1 MKNNIQHI
9 LGLDLGT
16 NSIGWALVE
25 IDHEARIV
33 RIMDLGS
40 RIIPMSPAE
49 ISKFENGGHMDSPAA
64 FRRQKRQPR
73 RMNERFILRR
83 DRLNYVLN
91 IYSMLPEHYR
101 LEIDMET
108 PDGARCGKLKK
119 GKEPKIAYRLNEE
132 KHQDG
137 KRDKYDFLFE
147 DAYKTMRKDLISRN
161 PKFHNHPIPKDWTL
175 YYLRKLALTEPITM
189 EQLAWVLHSF
199 NQKRGYEK
207 VEGAE
212 ENNND
217 AEVRTCRVASVKNTC
232 NKYDISLVDCDNTSW
247 TFHYTEEASEQMTF
261 EGDFKQAE
269 IYTFYNEE
277 GKVDVNKSKVVITEL
292 RTLTP
297 TVIAH
302 TNVFDVTFSNGW
314 QWQTK
319 AKRLEFTEGKPCTF
333 ICSTEY
339 STDGEKKK
347 RTLKLSVPEDSK
359 ANWSYIKLDTETK
372 IEKYN
377 HEHGTKGVAAYIYD
391 NLLSFDADKLHTR
404 IRGNLVESIER
415 RYYHDEIMAI
425 LTKQASF
432 HDELNDNELYHN
444 VVSRLYPHNESHQR
458 LLLQQSFAQ
467 FIADDVLLYQR
478 ELKSKKSEI
487 DDCKFESYT
496 FMRNGKMVERPVKAA
511 HTANPYFQ
519 EFRIWK
525 FINQLRILEL
535 PNDQHASP
543 WDVTEQYLTFDARAS
558 LFEEMQTRKTIKVSI
573 LQRKYF
579 NLPNKGK
586 GFTWNYEADH
596 EEKGNETRYD
606 LMCRLRK
613 VEGLDWQKFLDATH
627 DDNGKKVTN
636 EYMLWHFF
644 YSVKRRSQRIKGLST
659 LVSRLLV
666 YADMSESFAPEIV
679 KNLITFGSYPSKY
692 CAYSEKALLKLLPL
706 MRCGKYWNAEDVAR
720 ITEVIDDEDCQ
731 GLMEHGTQKKKG
743 AVEKVYFDKL
753 HALRSERWESPAD
766 LIHYMKRHLKQGTL
780 KNPIVEKVVREMLYV
795 VHDIWQNELDKDASF
810 HFDEIH
816 VELGR
821 ELQKSPKQKLQ
832 DKEDNDKN
840 KLANRRAKVIID
852 SLGLNGDSPFMRE
865 KFRIYEDCVLGAIRK
880 EAVYEYK
887 DESGNVHSITKKEIE
902 DIQKN
907 IVVTLDPD
915 ADADDIEQQKQ
926 DIRTYRLWLDK
937 RFSSPYTGLDIPLKD
952 IFDRTKYQ
960 REHVW
965 PQERITLNSMKN
977 LFMCEASINKAK
989 RAKTGMQ
996 FIKSVREVDG
1006 ISILSEE
1013 KYREWVQRNITD
1025 PMRREVLLSE
1035 QVPERFTNNQLNNTR
1050 YISRLAMSL
1059 LRRVVRTK
1067 EEQGALSAN
1076 VLSISGSVTAA
1087 LRRDWQMGNVWN
1099 EIIAPRFKRMNNE
1112 VEKLTGKPTT
1122 LFGEERE
1129 IDGQMVFIPDVPE
1142 PYRDTFE
1149 KKRIDHRHH
1158 ALDALV
1164 VALTERAHIQYI
1176 NNVSG
1181 KKNSK
1186 DAIQTRRALK
1196 MKHTNSERFADDR
1209 REVKFL
1215 PPMQYKEGGEIQHY
1229 RYTYCG
1235 KDGSAVEHHDF
1246 APVVLAA
1253 LCDTLVSFKQNMRIT
1268 SQRENVYR
1276 HWDEEKG
1283 RIVETKEEGLE
1294 DESKWCLRQPLTPTE
1309 TVYGQ
1314 RIINGVQ
1321 YLSTKW
1327 GHSLESFASLDKKKL
1342 VEVMDAIAD
1351 KGVQY
1356 ILKNYLDY
1364 CDGKPEV
1371 AFSPEGI
1378 TFLNAN
1384 ITKFTRKKKGSEEK
1398 CQHMPIRK
1406 VSLLQKSDKGHA
1418 LSINEGVKSRQFTK
1432 DNANVLC
1439 YFYPDSTVL
1448 VKTLDMIIRGIG
1460 MPDGETFVL
1469 RANDLVYIPTEEQK
1483 NAAESLTFDIDASN
1497 LGLHEVSPDRIY
1509 KAVSF
1514 EPTGNSSKVLV
1525 MPSTMAE
1532 MIISD
1537 GKGYREEGWKDDK
1550 GKDIILKGE
1559 ITPTSE
1565 RQKGSRSIT
1574 IDCSVR
1580 DVCWKIVLDRLGHV
1594 DHLITR
1600 SGIKINFR

>member
-1 MKNNIQHI
+1 MNNNILRI

-25 IDHEARIV
+25 IDHEARVV
-33 RIMDLGS
+33 RIMGLGS

-83 DRLNYVLN
+83 DRLNYVLS

-119 GKEPKIAYRLNEE
+119 GKEPKIAYCLNEE
-132 KHQDG
+132 KHRDG
-137 KRDKYDFLFE
+137 KRDKFDFLFD
-147 DAYKTMRKDLISRN
+147 DAYEDMCKDLIGRD
-161 PKFHNHPIPKDWTL
+161 PKFRTYPIPKDWTL

-212 ENNND
+212 ENTTD
-217 AEVRTCRVASVKNTC
+217 AEVRTCSVTSVSREDDE
-232 NKYDISLVDCDNTSW
+232 YGIALVDCDNPSW
-247 TFHYTEEASEQMTF
+247 TFNYTEKASEQMTF
-261 EGDFKQAE
+261 EGDFKQVE
-269 IYTFYNEE
+269 INTFYNEE
-277 GKVDVNKSKVVITEL
+277 GKVDNKKSNVTITEL

-297 TVIAH
+297 TAIVH
-302 TNVFDVTFSNGW
+302 NKVFDVTFCNGW

-319 AKRLEFTEGKPCTF
+319 AKRLDIAEGKPYTF

-347 RTLKLSVPEDSK
+347 RTLKLSVPEDNK
-359 ANWSYIKLDTETK
+359 ANWAYIKLDTETK

-377 HEHGTKGVAAYIYD
+377 HEHGTKGIAAYIYD
-391 NLLSFDADKLHTR
+391 NLLSYDADKLHTR

-425 LTKQASF
+425 LTKQANF

-444 VVSRLYPHNESHQR
+444 AVSRLYPHNESHQR

-467 FIADDVLLYQR
+467 LIADDVLLYQR

-487 DDCKFESYT
+487 DDCKFETYT
-496 FMRNGKMVERPVKAA
+496 FMRDGKKVERPVKAA
-511 HTANPYFQ
+511 HTANPHFQ

-535 PNDQHASP
+535 PNNQHASP
-543 WDVTEQYLTFDARAS
+543 LDVTEQYLTFEARAS
-558 LFEEMQTRKTIKVSI
+558 LFEEMQTCKTVKATI

-596 EEKGNETRYD
+596 KEKGNETRYD

-644 YSVKRRSQRIKGLST
+644 YSVKRRSQRVQGLPT
-659 LVSRLLV
+659 LVSRLLA
-666 YADMSESFAPEIV
+666 YAKIDEVFAPEIV

-720 ITEVIDDEDCQ
+720 ITGVVDDEDCQ
-731 GLMEHGTQKKKG
+731 GLMEHA
-743 AVEKVYFDKL
+743 AVDLVYADKL
-753 HALRSERWESPAD
+753 LALRSERWESPAD
-766 LIHYMKRHLKQGTL
+766 LIHYMKRHLKQGSL

-795 VHDIWQNELDKDASF
+795 VHDIWQTMLDTDASF

-832 DKEDNDKN
+832 DKKNNDDN

-865 KFRIYEDCVLGAIRK
+865 KFRIYEDCVLGAIRFDKK

-887 DESGNVHSITKKEIE
+887 DENGNIHTITKKEIE

-907 IVVTLDPD
+907 IVVTLDSD
-915 ADADDIEQQKQ
+915 ADAKVVDQQKQ
-926 DIRTYRLWLDK
+926 DVRTYRLWLDK
-937 RFSSPYTGLDIPLKD
+937 RFSSPYTGFAIPLKD

-965 PQERITLNSMKN
+965 PQERITLNSLKN

-989 RAKTGMQ
+989 SAKTGMQ
-996 FIKSVREVDG
+996 FVKSVREVDG
-1006 ISILSEE
+1006 ISILTED
-1013 KYREWVQRNITD
+1013 KYREWVQHNITD

-1050 YISRLAMSL
+1050 YISRMAMSL
-1059 LRRVVRTK
+1059 LSRVVRTK

-1076 VLSISGSVTAA
+1076 VLSISGSVTAT
-1087 LRRDWQMGNVWN
+1087 LRRDWRMGNVWN
-1099 EIIAPRFKRMNNE
+1099 EIIAPRFKRMNSE

-1122 LFGEERE
+1122 LFGEARE
-1129 IDGQMVFIPDVPE
+1129 IDGQMVFIPEVPE

-1164 VALTERAHIQYI
+1164 VALTERAHVQYI

-1181 KKNSK
+1181 EKNSK
-1186 DAIQTRRALK
+1186 DSIQTRCALK
-1196 MKHTNSERFADDR
+1196 MKHTDSERFADDR
-1209 REVKFL
+1209 HEVRFL
-1215 PPMQYKEGGEIQHY
+1215 PPMQYKESGKIQGY
-1229 RYTYCG
+1229 RYAYCG
-1235 KDGSAVEHHDF
+1235 KDGSMVEHQDF

-1253 LCDTLVSFKQNMRIT
+1253 LKDTLVSFKQNMRIT

-1276 HWDEEKG
+1276 HWDEGKG
-1283 RIVETKEEGLE
+1283 KIVETKEAGLE

-1314 RIINGVQ
+1314 RFVNGVQ

-1327 GHSLESFASLDKKKL
+1327 GHSLESFASLDKKNLKA
-1342 VEVMDAIAD
+1342 VIDAIAD

-1356 ILKNYLDY
+1356 ILNNYLES
-1364 CDGKPEV
+1364 CGGKPEV

-1378 TFLNAN
+1378 AFLNAN
-1384 ITKFTRKKKGSEEK
+1384 ITKFTRKKKGSEEN

-1418 LSINEGVKSRQFTK
+1418 LSLNDGVKSRQFTK

-1460 MPDGETFVL
+1460 MPEGESFVL
-1469 RANDLVYIPTEEQK
+1469 RANDLVYIPTDEQR
-1483 NAAESLTFDIDASN
+1483 NAAEGLTANIAASE
-1497 LGLHEVSPDRIY
+1497 LGLGELSPDRIY

-1514 EPTGNSSKVLV
+1514 EPSGNSSKVLV

-1532 MIISD
+1532 MIISG
-1537 GKGYREEGWKDDK
+1537 GKGYRENDWKDEK
-1550 GKDIILKGE
+1550 GKDIIIKGE
-1559 ITPTSE
+1559 ITLTSE
-1565 RQKGSRSIT
+1565 KCKSSRSIT

-1580 DVCWKIVLDRLGHV
+1580 DVCWKIVLDRLGHI

-1600 SGIKINFR
+1600 YGIRINFK

>member
-217 AEVRTCRVASVKNTC
+217 AEVRTCRVASVNSENNTFS
-232 NKYDISLVDCDNTSW
+232 ITLVDCDNTSW

-261 EGDFKQAE
+261 EGDFKQVE

-277 GKVDVNKSKVVITEL
+277 GKVDDKKSKVVITEL

-319 AKRLEFTEGKPCTF
+319 AKRLEITEGKPYTF
-333 ICSTEY
+333 ICTTEY
-339 STDGEKKK
+339 STDGEEKK
-347 RTLKLSVPEDSK
+347 RTLNLSVPEDSK
-359 ANWSYIKLDTETK
+359 ANWAYIKLDTETK

-391 NLLSFDADKLHTR
+391 NLLSTDADKFHTR

-644 YSVKRRSQRIKGLST
+644 YSVKRRSQRIQGLST

-720 ITEVIDDEDCQ
+720 VTGVIDDEECQ
-731 GLMEHGTQKKKG
+731 GLMEHA
-743 AVEKVYFDKL
+743 AVDLVYADKL
-753 HALRSERWESPAD
+753 LALRSERWVSPTD
-766 LIHYMKRHLKQGTL
+766 LIHYMKRHMKQGSL

-821 ELQKSPKQKLQ
+821 ELQKSTKQKLQ
-832 DKEDNDKN
+832 DKKDNDEN
-840 KLANRRAKVIID
+840 KLANRRAKIIID

-865 KFRIYEDCVLGAIRK
+865 KFRIYEDCVLGAIRFDKK
-880 EAVYEYK
+880 ETIYEYK
-887 DESGNVHSITKKEIE
+887 DGNDNVLTITKKEIE

-907 IVVTLDPD
+907 IVVTLDSDTD
-915 ADADDIEQQKQ
+915 AKVVAKQKQ

-937 RFSSPYTGLDIPLKD
+937 RFSSPYTGIDIPLKD

-965 PQERITLNSMKN
+965 PQERITLNSLKN

-989 RAKTGMQ
+989 SAMTGMQ

-1013 KYREWVQRNITD
+1013 KYREWVQHNITD

-1059 LRRVVRTK
+1059 LSRVVRTQ

-1099 EIIAPRFKRMNNE
+1099 EIIAPRFKRKNNE

-1129 IDGQMVFIPDVPE
+1129 IDGQMVFIPDVPG

-1181 KKNSK
+1181 EKNSK
-1186 DAIQTRRALK
+1186 DAIQTRRTLK
-1196 MKHTNSERFADDR
+1196 MKHTDSVRFADDR

-1253 LCDTLVSFKQNMRIT
+1253 LSDTLVSFKQNMRIT
-1268 SQRENVYR
+1268 SQRENFYR
-1276 HWDEEKG
+1276 HWDEEKD
-1283 RIVETKEEGLE
+1283 RIVETKEANLE
-1294 DESKWCLRQPLTPTE
+1294 DESKWCLRQGIVHKE
-1309 TVYGQ
+1309 TVWGKREIGGKPY
-1314 RIINGVQ
+1314 R
-1321 YLSTKW
+1321 TCKW
-1327 GHSLESFASLDKKKL
+1327 NNTIESFATKSASDLQKMFDSDTIIPDKA
-1342 VEVMDAIAD
+1342 VRT
-1351 KGVQY
+1351 
-1356 ILKNYLDY
+1356 ILQNYLSFCNGDSV
-1364 CDGKPEV
+1364 K
-1371 AFSPEGI
+1371 AFSPDGVA
-1378 TFLNAN
+1378 FMNAH
-1384 ITKFTRKKKGSEEK
+1384 IKDFTMNGKA
-1398 CQHMPIRK
+1398 HMPIRK
-1406 VSLLQKSDKGHA
+1406 VTMCTPFGKAYTLTKDRS
-1418 LSINEGVKSRQFTK
+1418 GVKSKQYFTEPP
-1432 DNANVLC
+1432 NLVC
-1439 YFYPDSTVL
+1439 FFYPDGIF
-1448 VKTLDMIIRGIG
+1448 VKNMIMHIH
-1460 MPDGETFVL
+1460 
-1469 RANDLVYIPTEEQK
+1469 RAEIPENYSFSVHPNDLIYLPTEEDLVK
-1483 NAAESLTFDIDASN
+1483 VSESKTNELRID
-1497 LGLHEVSPDRIY
+1497 PDRIY
-1509 KAVSF
+1509 SVVSF
-1514 EPTGNSSKVLV
+1514 DTSNTFNAAPATF
-1525 MPSTMAE
+1525 AQ
-1532 MIISD
+1532 MIIADTKGYQDESLIASD
-1537 GKGYREEGWKDDK
+1537 GQK
-1550 GKDIILKGE
+1550 LKICGE
-1559 ITPTSE
+1559 ITL
-1565 RQKGSRSIT
+1565 GSDRLRGRKNLIDGTT
-1574 IDCSVR
+1574 IKDN
-1580 DVCWKIVLDRLGHV
+1580 CWKIVLDRLGHV

>member
-1 MKNNIQHI
+1 MSNNIQHI

-25 IDHEARIV
+25 IDHVARIV
-33 RIMDLGS
+33 RIMGLGS

-137 KRDKYDFLFE
+137 KRDKYDFLFD
-147 DAYKTMRKDLISRN
+147 DAYKAMREDLVSRN
-161 PKFHNHPIPKDWTL
+161 PKFHKYPIPKDWTL

-212 ENNND
+212 ESTTD
-217 AEVRTCRVASVKNTC
+217 AEVRTCRVASVSNKNNAYT
-232 NKYDISLVDCDNTSW
+232 ISLVDCDNPSW
-247 TFHYTEEASEQMTF
+247 TFHYTEEASVQMTF
-261 EGDFKQAE
+261 EGDFQQVE
-269 IYTFYNEE
+269 IHTFYNEE
-277 GKVDVNKSKVVITEL
+277 GKVDDKKSKVVITEL

-297 TVIAH
+297 TAIAH
-302 TNVFDVTFSNGW
+302 TNVFDVTCSNGW

-319 AKRLEFTEGKPCTF
+319 AKRLDINEGKTYTF

-339 STDGEKKK
+339 STDGEEKK

-359 ANWSYIKLDTETK
+359 ANWAYIKLDTETK

-391 NLLSFDADKLHTR
+391 NLLSYDADKLHTR

-432 HDELNDNELYHN
+432 HDELNDNELYHDA
-444 VVSRLYPHNESHQR
+444 VSRLYPHNESHQR

-467 FIADDVLLYQR
+467 LIADDVLLYQR

-487 DDCKFESYT
+487 DDCKFETYT
-496 FMRNGKMVERPVKAA
+496 FMRDGKKVERPVKAA

-543 WDVTEQYLTFDARAS
+543 LDVTEQYLTFEARAS
-558 LFEEMQTRKTIKVSI
+558 LFEEMQIRKTIKATI

-627 DDNGKKVTN
+627 EDNGKKVTN

-644 YSVKRRSQRIKGLST
+644 YSVKRRSQRVQGLPT
-659 LVSRLLV
+659 LVSRLLS
-666 YADMSESFAPEIV
+666 YAEMKETFAPDIV

-692 CAYSEKALLKLLPL
+692 GAYSEKALLKLLPL
-706 MRCGKYWNAEDVAR
+706 MRCDKNKYWNADDVAR
-720 ITEVIDDEDCQ
+720 ITGIVDDEDCQ
-731 GLMEHGTQKKKG
+731 GLMEHV
-743 AVEKVYFDKL
+743 AVDLVYADKL
-753 HALRSERWESPAD
+753 LAIRSERWESPSD
-766 LIHYMKRHLKQGTL
+766 LIHYMKRHLKQGAL

-795 VHDIWQNELDKDASF
+795 VHDIWQTMLDTDASF

-832 DKEDNDKN
+832 DKKNNDDNR
-840 KLANRRAKVIID
+840 LANHRAKVIID

-865 KFRIYEDCVLGAIRK
+865 KFRIYEDCVLGAIRFDKK

-965 PQERITLNSMKN
+965 PQERITLNSLKN

-989 RAKTGMQ
+989 SAMTGMQ
-996 FIKSVREVDG
+996 FVKNVREVDG
-1006 ISILSEE
+1006 ISILSED
-1013 KYREWVQRNITD
+1013 KYREWVQHNITD

-1059 LRRVVRTK
+1059 LSRVVRTK

-1099 EIIAPRFKRMNNE
+1099 EIIAPRFKRMNVE

-1142 PYRDTFE
+1142 PYHDTFE

-1181 KKNSK
+1181 EKNSR

-1196 MKHTNSERFADDR
+1196 MKHTDSVRFADDR

-1215 PPMQYKEGGEIQHY
+1215 PPMQSKEGGEILHY
-1229 RYTYCG
+1229 RYAYCG
-1235 KDGSAVEHHDF
+1235 KDGSAVEHQNF
-1246 APVVLAA
+1246 APGVLAA
-1253 LCDTLVSFKQNMRIT
+1253 LSDTIVSFKQNMRIT

-1276 HWDEEKG
+1276 HWDEEKC
-1283 RIVETKEEGLE
+1283 RIVETKEVGLE
-1294 DESKWCLRQPLTPTE
+1294 DESKWCLRQGIVRKE
-1309 TVYGQ
+1309 TV
-1314 RIINGVQ
+1314 
-1321 YLSTKW
+1321 W
-1327 GHSLESFASLDKKKL
+1327 GKRE
-1342 VEVMDAIAD
+1342 I
-1351 KGVQY
+1351 
-1356 ILKNYLDY
+1356 
-1364 CDGKPEV
+1364 DGKPYRTCKWNNTIESLATKSASDLKKMFESDSIIPDKAV
-1371 AFSPEGI
+1371 RTILRNYLVFCNDDPVKAFSPDGVAYMNAHIEDF
-1378 TFLNAN
+1378 TLNGKA
-1384 ITKFTRKKKGSEEK
+1384 
-1398 CQHMPIRK
+1398 HMPIRK
-1406 VSLLQKSDKGHA
+1406 VTMCTPFGKAYTLTKEQS
-1418 LSINEGVKSRQFTK
+1418 GVKSKQYFTEAP
-1432 DNANVLC
+1432 NLVC
-1439 YFYPDSTVL
+1439 FFYPGGMF
-1448 VKTLDMIIRGIG
+1448 VKNMIMHIHGADI
-1460 MPDGETFVL
+1460 PEDYSFSVHPNEL
-1469 RANDLVYIPTEEQK
+1469 IYLPTEEDK
-1483 NAAESLTFDIDASN
+1483 LMVEDGRTRELRIN
-1497 LGLHEVSPDRIY
+1497 PDRIY
-1509 KAVSF
+1509 SVVSF
-1514 EPTGNSSKVLV
+1514 DTSNVFNAVPATF
-1525 MPSTMAE
+1525 AH
-1532 MIISD
+1532 MIITD
-1537 GKGYREEGWKDDK
+1537 TKGYKDESLVTEEGKK
-1550 GKDIILKGE
+1550 LKICGE
-1559 ITPTSE
+1559 ISLGSD
-1565 RQKGSRSIT
+1565 RLRGQKNLIDGT
-1574 IDCSVR
+1574 IIKDN
-1580 DVCWKIVLDRLGHV
+1580 CWKIVLDRLGRIDHV
-1594 DHLITR
+1594 ITR
-1600 SGIKINFR
+1600 TGIRVNFK

>member
-1 MKNNIQHI
+1 MNNNIQHI

-25 IDHEARIV
+25 IDHVARIV
-33 RIMDLGS
+33 RIMGLGS

-137 KRDKYDFLFE
+137 KRDKYDFLFD
-147 DAYKTMRKDLISRN
+147 DAYKAMREDLVSHD
-161 PKFHNHPIPKDWTL
+161 PKFRNHPIPKDWTL

-212 ENNND
+212 ESTTD
-217 AEVRTCRVASVKNTC
+217 AEVRTCRVTSVSSKNSAYT
-232 NKYDISLVDCDNTSW
+232 ISLVDCDNPSW
-247 TFHYTEEASEQMTF
+247 AFLYTEEASEQMTF
-261 EGDFKQAE
+261 EGDFKQVE
-269 IYTFYNEE
+269 IHTFYNEE
-277 GKVDVNKSKVVITEL
+277 GKVDDKKSKVVVTEL

-297 TVIAH
+297 TAITH
-302 TNVFDVTFSNGW
+302 TNAFDVTFSNGW

-319 AKRLEFTEGKPCTF
+319 ARRLDISEGKTYTF
-333 ICSTEY
+333 ICSAEY
-339 STDGEKKK
+339 TTAGEEKK

-359 ANWSYIKLDTETK
+359 ANWAYIKLDTETK

-377 HEHGTKGVAAYIYD
+377 HEHGTKGIAAYIYD
-391 NLLSFDADKLHTR
+391 NLLSYDADKLHTR

-432 HDELNDNELYHN
+432 HDELNDNELFHN
-444 VVSRLYPHNESHQR
+444 AVSRLYPHNESHQR

-467 FIADDVLLYQR
+467 LIADDVLLYQR

-487 DDCKFESYT
+487 DDCKFETYT
-496 FMRNGKMVERPVKAA
+496 FMRDGKKVERPVKAA
-511 HTANPYFQ
+511 HTANPYYQ

-543 WDVTEQYLTFDARAS
+543 LDVTELYLSFEARAS
-558 LFEEMQTRKTIKVSI
+558 LFEEMQTRKTIKATI

-613 VEGLDWQKFLDATH
+613 VEGFDWQKFLDASH
-627 DDNGKKVTN
+627 EDNGKKVTN

-644 YSVKRRSQRIKGLST
+644 YSVKRRTQRVQGLPT
-659 LVSRLLV
+659 LVSRLLT
-666 YADMSESFAPEIV
+666 YAEMEETFAPEIV

-692 CAYSEKALLKLLPL
+692 GAYSEKALLKLLPL
-706 MRCGKYWNAEDVAR
+706 MRCDKNKYWNAGDVAR
-720 ITEVIDDEDCQ
+720 ITGVIDDEDCQ
-731 GLMEHGTQKKKG
+731 GLMEHA
-743 AVEKVYFDKL
+743 AVDLVYADKL
-753 HALRSERWESPAD
+753 LALRSERWESPSD

-795 VHDIWQNELDKDASF
+795 VHDIWQTGFETDASF

-832 DKEDNDKN
+832 DKKNNDDNR
-840 KLANRRAKVIID
+840 LANHRAKVIID

-865 KFRIYEDCVLGAIRK
+865 KFRIYEDCVLGAKK

-887 DESGNVHSITKKEIE
+887 DESGNILTITKKEIE

-907 IVVTLDPD
+907 IVVTLDSD
-915 ADADDIEQQKQ
+915 ADAKVVAQQKQ
-926 DIRTYRLWLDK
+926 DIRTYRLWLDR
-937 RFSSPYTGLDIPLKD
+937 RFSSPYTGIAIPLKD

-965 PQERITLNSMKN
+965 PQERITLNSLKN

-989 RAKTGMQ
+989 SAMTGMQ

-1006 ISILSEE
+1006 ISILTED

-1025 PMRREVLLSE
+1025 SMRREVLLSE

-1059 LRRVVRTK
+1059 LSRVVRTK

-1099 EIIAPRFKRMNNE
+1099 EIIAPRFKRMNVE

-1164 VALTERAHIQYI
+1164 VALTGRAHIQYI

-1181 KKNSK
+1181 EKNSK
-1186 DAIQTRRALK
+1186 DAIQMRRALK
-1196 MKHTNSERFADDR
+1196 MKHTDSVRFADDR

-1229 RYTYCG
+1229 RYAYCG
-1235 KDGSAVEHHDF
+1235 KNGSSVEHQDF

-1253 LCDTLVSFKQNMRIT
+1253 LSDTLVSFKQNMRIT

-1283 RIVETKEEGLE
+1283 RIVETKEIGLE
-1294 DESKWCLRQPLTPTE
+1294 DKSKWCLRQGIVRKE
-1309 TVYGQ
+1309 TV
-1314 RIINGVQ
+1314 
-1321 YLSTKW
+1321 W
-1327 GHSLESFASLDKKKL
+1327 GKRE
-1342 VEVMDAIAD
+1342 I
-1351 KGVQY
+1351 
-1356 ILKNYLDY
+1356 
-1364 CDGKPEV
+1364 DGKPYRTCRWNNTIESLATKSAKELQKMFESDSIIPDKAV
-1371 AFSPEGI
+1371 RTILRNYLAFCNNDPVRAFSPDGVTYMNAHIKEF
-1378 TFLNAN
+1378 TLNGKSH
-1384 ITKFTRKKKGSEEK
+1384 I
-1398 CQHMPIRK
+1398 PIRK
-1406 VSLLQKSDKGHA
+1406 VTMCTPFGKAYTLTKEQD
-1418 LSINEGVKSRQFTK
+1418 GVKSKQYFTEPP
-1432 DNANVLC
+1432 NLVC
-1439 YFYPDSTVL
+1439 FFYPEGIFVKNMIMHIHDTEIPEGYSFSVCPNEL
-1448 VKTLDMIIRGIG
+1448 VYLPSGDDIAKVNEGRTEELRIELERIYSVVSFDTSNTFNAVPAAIAQMIITDTKGYQDETLVATDGKKLKICGEISLGSDRLRG
-1460 MPDGETFVL
+1460 
-1469 RANDLVYIPTEEQK
+1469 QK
-1483 NAAESLTFDIDASN
+1483 NLID
-1497 LGLHEVSPDRIY
+1497 GTTI
-1509 KAVSF
+1509 
-1514 EPTGNSSKVLV
+1514 
-1525 MPSTMAE
+1525 
-1532 MIISD
+1532 
-1537 GKGYREEGWKDDK
+1537 KDD
-1550 GKDIILKGE
+1550 
-1559 ITPTSE
+1559 
-1565 RQKGSRSIT
+1565 
-1574 IDCSVR
+1574 
-1580 DVCWKIVLDRLGHV
+1580 CWKIVLDRLGRI

-1600 SGIKINFR
+1600 SGIRVDFK